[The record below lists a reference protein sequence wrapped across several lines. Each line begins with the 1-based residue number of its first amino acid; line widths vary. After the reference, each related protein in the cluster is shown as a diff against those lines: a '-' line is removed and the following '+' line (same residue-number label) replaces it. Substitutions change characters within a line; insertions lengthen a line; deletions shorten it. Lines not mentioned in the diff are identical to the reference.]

1 MMRQLLLIVQL
12 LLIGLV
18 WSGVAARSLADYRI
32 EPPAITL
39 AGAKS
44 AQAVVVVAVR
54 GGQAIGDR
62 TAQARFSVA
71 DPAIATVDAS
81 GVVRPVGDGQTQLTA
96 TLPDGKTATA
106 TVRVTQAK
114 HSPPWSFVHHVQ
126 PILTRNGCNS
136 GACHG
141 ALAGKGGFKLSLRGY
156 DHDTDLFNI
165 TRQVQG
171 RRLDPTEP
179 SRSLLLQKAT
189 RTLPHGGGR
198 RLEVDSEDY
207 QILLQWIAA
216 GAPGPQ
222 PGEPTLTRLEVLPS
236 QATLAKGEQL
246 RVLVRAHYS
255 NGQVQDVTRWAR
267 FGSSEE
273 QVVTVSDD
281 GLVKVAG
288 HGEGAVTVVF
298 GNRVAIASVRV
309 PYANTVPPAV
319 YAMQPRG
326 HLVDALVMR
335 KLEQLNLPPS
345 PPASDT
351 EFIRRA
357 YLDAIG
363 VLPTPEELAAFLAD
377 PRPDKRAKLIDT
389 LLERPEFVDYW
400 AYKWSD
406 LLLVSSRKLPQPAVW
421 AFYRAIRQSVADNVP
436 YDQFARQLLTARG
449 SNLKDGL
456 ANYFVL
462 HKDVAELTEATAVTF
477 LGMSITCARCHNHP
491 LERWTQDQYWS
502 MASLFARVRH
512 KNGERPG
519 EVIVYPAPQGEI
531 IHPRRGV
538 PMPPAP
544 LDGPALAPTDPTD
557 RRAHFAQWLTRPD
570 NPFFAKALVNRVW
583 RNFMGRGLVEAEDDL
598 RETNP
603 PSNPELLDALCRDFI
618 AHRYD
623 LKHLIRTIMTSAAY
637 QRSSQPVPGNEQ
649 DDRFYSRYIVRRLP
663 AEVILDAYSQVTGVP
678 TAFTEI
684 AVGTTGGRAGT
695 ANYPLGTRALQL
707 PDTQV
712 ISQFLDVFGRP
723 ERGQTCSCERQQDA
737 SVEQAL
743 QVFNGQTLNEKLRSK
758 ACRIEAWLNEGIS
771 DEQVVRRVYRL
782 ALCREPTAAELQR
795 FLAIFAETPRQAR
808 REAIE
813 DLFWAVLSGREFL
826 FNR

>member
-1 MMRQLLLIVQL
+1 MMRQLVVLLF
-12 LLIGLV
+12 GLTFV
-18 WSGVAARSLADYRI
+18 PSVLADYRL
-32 EPPAITL
+32 EPSSIVLVGPKSSQQVL
-39 AGAKS
+39 AVS
-44 AQAVVVVAVR
+44 VNH
-54 GGQAIGDR
+54 GQVTGDR
-62 TAQARFSVA
+62 TDQAKFAVANSSV
-71 DPAIATVDAS
+71 ATVDAN
-81 GVVRPVGDGQTQLTA
+81 GIVRPVGDGQTLLTA
-96 TLPDGKTATA
+96 TMPDGKTVSA
-106 TVRVTQAK
+106 TVRVERTKQATA
-114 HSPPWSFVHHVQ
+114 WSFANHVQ

-156 DHDTDLFNI
+156 DHDADLWTI

-171 RRLDPTEP
+171 RRLDTTEP
-179 SRSLLLQKAT
+179 ARSLLLQKGT

-198 RLEVDSEDY
+198 RLEVDSQDY
-207 QILLQWIAA
+207 RILLEWIQA

-222 PGEPTLTRLEVLPS
+222 PGEPTLTRLEIFPS
-236 QATLAKGEQL
+236 QATLTKGERL
-246 RVLVRAHYS
+246 RVIVRAHYS
-255 NGQVQDVTRWAR
+255 DGRADDVTRWAR

-273 QVVTVSDD
+273 SVVTVSDD
-281 GLVKVAG
+281 GQVQVAG
-288 HGEGAVTVVF
+288 HGEAAVTVVF
-298 GNRVAIASVRV
+298 GNLVAVASVRV
-309 PYANTVPPAV
+309 PYANAVAPAV
-319 YAMQPRG
+319 YAKQPRVNF
-326 HLVDALVMR
+326 VDAHVIR

-345 PPASDT
+345 SPASDT

-363 VLPTPEELAAFLAD
+363 VLPTPEEVQAFLAD
-377 PRPDKRAKLIDT
+377 GRADKRAKLVDA
-389 LLERPEFVDYW
+389 LLQRPEFVDYW

-406 LLLVSSRKLPQPAVW
+406 LLLVSSRKLPQSAVW

-449 SNLKDGL
+449 SNLKEGL

-491 LERWTQDQYWS
+491 LERWTQDQYWA

-512 KNGERPG
+512 KNGSQPS
-519 EVIVYPAPQGEI
+519 EVIVYPAQQGEI
-531 IHPRRGV
+531 VHPRRGI
-538 PMPPAP
+538 PQPPAP
-544 LDGPALAPTDPTD
+544 LDTPALDPSDPTD
-557 RRAHFAQWLTRPD
+557 RRVHFANWLTRPD
-570 NPFFAKALVNRVW
+570 NPFFAKAVVNRVW

-603 PSNPELLDALCRDFI
+603 ASNPELLNALCQDFI
-618 AHRYD
+618 TNKYD
-623 LKHLIRTIMTSAAY
+623 LKHLIRTIMTSTTY
-637 QRSSQPVPGNEQ
+637 QRSSQAVKGNEA

-684 AVGTTGGRAGT
+684 AVGTTGGKTDT

-712 ISQFLDVFGRP
+712 ISQFLDAFGRP

-758 ACRIEAWLNEGIS
+758 SSRVEAWMKEGIGN
-771 DEQVVRRVYRL
+771 EEVVRRVYML
-782 ALCREPTAAELQR
+782 ALSREPTAAEMQR
-795 FLAIFAETPRQAR
+795 FLAVFDQTPPEAR

-813 DLFWAVLSGREFL
+813 DLFWAVLSSREFL